1 MMSNLP
7 NKQRLIFVYRDVID
21 FRKQMNGLI
30 EEVIDGMNRTPQ
42 DGSLYVFRNRNRDKL
57 KVLVWDRNGF
67 WMLYKRLEKG
77 RFDFPLDDKGA
88 LEITNDQYEML
99 ISGMP
104 ILRLGKPTKSTTEF
118 R

>member
-1 MMSNLP
+1 MMNGAVKPLA
-7 NKQRLIFVYRDVID
+7 IWVYRDSID
-21 FRKQMNGLI
+21 FRKQMNGCI
-30 EEVIDGMNRTPQ
+30 EIVMDEMKRQPNDGCM
-42 DGSLYVFRNRNRDKL
+42 YVFRNRNRDKL

-77 RFDFPLDDKGA
+77 RFDFSSVREGC
-88 LEITNDQYEML
+88 LEITMDDYDML

-104 ILRLGKPTKSTTEF
+104 ILRLGKPRKTEF